1 MAFKILFTEDSLN
14 DLEAI
19 LDYIRADDPEAAAR
33 FGNDLLNYTEL
44 LATFP
49 HIGEPVKHRE
59 RVRKLLHTPV
69 RIYYRIDEK
78 RQIVEILHFWH
89 TAREEPELL

>member
-1 MAFKILFTEDSLN
+1 MAFKIVFTEDSLS

-33 FGNDLLNYTEL
+33 FGNALLNHTEL

-49 HIGEPVKHRE
+49 HIGAPVKRRE
-59 RVRKLLHTPV
+59 RVRKVLHTPV
-69 RIYYRIDEK
+69 RIYYRIDEEK
-78 RQIVEILHFWH
+78 QIIEILHFWH
-89 TAREEPELL
+89 TARQEPNF

>member
-1 MAFKILFTEDSLN
+1 MAFKILFTEDSLS

-33 FGNDLLNYTEL
+33 FGIALLNYIEL

-49 HIGEPVKHRE
+49 HIGAPVKRRE
-59 RVRKLLHTPV
+59 KVRKVLHTPV
-69 RIYYRIDEK
+69 RIYY
-78 RQIVEILHFWH
+78 QIVEEKQII
-89 TAREEPELL
+89 

>member
-1 MAFKILFTEDSLN
+1 MAFKILFTEDSLS

-33 FGNDLLNYTEL
+33 FGNALLNHTEL

-49 HIGEPVKHRE
+49 HIGTPVKQRE
-59 RVRKLLHTPV
+59 KVRKVLHTPV
-69 RIYYRIDEK
+69 RIYYRTDEK
-78 RQIVEILHFWH
+78 KQIIEILHFWH
-89 TAREEPELL
+89 TARQQPNF

>member
-1 MAFKILFTEDSLN
+1 VAFKILFTEDSLS

-33 FGNDLLNYTEL
+33 FGDAILNHIEL

-49 HIGEPVKHRE
+49 HIGAPVKRRA
-59 RVRKLLHTPV
+59 RVRKILHTPV
-69 RIYYRIDEK
+69 RIYYRIDEE
-78 RQIVEILHFWH
+78 REVVEILHFWH
-89 TAREEPELL
+89 AARQEPKF

>member
-1 MAFKILFTEDSLN
+1 MAFTILFTEASLS

-19 LDYIRADDPEAAAR
+19 LDYIRADDSEAAAR
-33 FGNDLLNYTEL
+33 FGNAILNHIEL
-44 LATFP
+44 LASFP
-49 HIGEPVKHRE
+49 HMGTPLKQRE

-69 RIYYRIDEK
+69 RVYYRVDEE

-89 TAREEPELL
+89 AARQEPKF